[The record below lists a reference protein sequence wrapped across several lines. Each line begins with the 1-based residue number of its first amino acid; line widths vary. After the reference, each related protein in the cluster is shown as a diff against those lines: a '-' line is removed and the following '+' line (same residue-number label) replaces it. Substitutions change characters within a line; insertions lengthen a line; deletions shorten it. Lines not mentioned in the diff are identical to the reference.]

1 MEELIAKKY
10 IKALSSDSDIASI
23 QNISEVFSSL
33 ADSFNDEK
41 FVNVIVNPLVNS
53 KDKSEILLDAVK
65 SANSDKVNNFIKLLV
80 ENKRI
85 DIIPAIAKEL
95 KKDIANSTKTYAGV
109 IYSDS
114 DIDSKVTQELSA
126 GLSKKFDSTISLTF
140 VKNDFNGIKVEV
152 EGLGIEI
159 NFSKDRIDSQII
171 EHIIK
176 AI

>member
-10 IKALSSDSDIASI
+10 IKALKQGSDLESMK
-23 QNISEVFSSL
+23 NITELFSVL
-33 ADSFNDEK
+33 ANSFSDEK
-41 FVNVIVNPLVNS
+41 FVGIVSNPHVS
-53 KDKSEILLDAVK
+53 AKDKSEILLDAVK
-65 SANSDKVNNFIKLLV
+65 SASSDNVNNLIKLLV

-85 DIIPAIAKEL
+85 NIIPAIAQEL
-95 KKDIANSTKTYAGV
+95 KKDIANSTKTYDGV

-114 DIDSKVTQELSA
+114 DIDTKVITELGN
-126 GLSKKFDSTISLTF
+126 GLNKKFDSTITLAF

-152 EGLGIEI
+152 AGLGIEI
-159 NFSKDRIDSQII
+159 NLSKDRIDSQII

>member
-10 IKALSSDSDIASI
+10 IKALTDNSDIEST
-23 QNISEVFSSL
+23 QNTADIFSAL
-33 ADSFNDEK
+33 ADSFTNEK
-41 FVNVIVNPLVNS
+41 FKSVIISPLVNS
-53 KDKSEILLDAVK
+53 SDKESILLDAVK
-65 SANSDKVNNFIKLLV
+65 SASSDKINNFIKLLV
-80 ENKRI
+80 ENNRI

-95 KKDIANSTKTYAGV
+95 KKNIANSTKTYTGI

-114 DIDSKVTQELSA
+114 DIDSKVLEELSN
-126 GLSKKFDSTISLTF
+126 GLSAKFNSTITLSF

-152 EGLGIEI
+152 AGLGIEI

>member
-10 IKALSSDSDIASI
+10 IKALNADSDIASI
-23 QNISEVFSSL
+23 QNMSEVFSSL
-33 ADSFNDEK
+33 ADSFSDDK

-65 SANSDKVNNFIKLLV
+65 SAKSDEVNNLIKLLV

-85 DIIPAIAKEL
+85 NIIPAIAKEL
-95 KKDIANSTKTYAGV
+95 KKDIANSTKTYTGV

>member
-10 IKALSSDSDIASI
+10 IKALKQGSDLESMKS
-23 QNISEVFSSL
+23 ISEIFSGL
-33 ADSFNDEK
+33 AEAFNNDK
-41 FVNVIVNPLVNS
+41 FVGIVSNPHVSANN
-53 KDKSEILLDAVK
+53 KSMILLDAVK
-65 SANSDKVNNFIKLLV
+65 SASSEKVNNLIKLLV

-95 KKDIANSTKTYAGV
+95 AKDIANSTKTYDGI

-114 DIDSKVTQELSA
+114 DIDTNVITELGN
-126 GLSKKFDSTISLTF
+126 GLSKKFDSTIVLAF
-140 VKNDFNGIKVEV
+140 IKNDFNGIKVEV